1 MLRKDVMIDRPKR
14 WDVPFGPTVDPSQ
27 LARLLV
33 VSPFSEM
40 DPDRFL
46 PSCSLPDI
54 LRNDCRINRYQAGDL
69 IVREGDYG
77 NRVGVYRMMEVMQR
91 YEVRG
96 TVALNSDL
104 CDAHPQVIE
113 DTRALGWEF
122 MGHGKTNT
130 HRQTESPP
138 QTERQHVMD
147 IFERIERAT
156 GTRPKGWLGPGLQ
169 ETWNTLDYLIEAG
182 CEYVADWVNDDQPY
196 WMEIGGKRLVSIP
209 YSFEVNDSVSIVRN
223 KNSPLEFERII
234 RDQFDVM
241 YREGESSGRVFA
253 ISLHPYIIGQPHR
266 IGALDRALDYICGHA
281 GVWKA
286 TGSEI
291 VRYCVETGQV
301 LD

>member
-1 MLRKDVMIDRPKR
+1 MEPRKYGPFPFRP
-14 WDVPFGPTVDPSQ
+14 
-27 LARLLV
+27 
-33 VSPFSEM
+33 
-40 DPDRFL
+40 
-46 PSCSLPDI
+46 
-54 LRNDCRINRYQAGDL
+54 INRRPALHFPNGERIALWVIPNLEVFHLDTPMPGDTLQRPGTAGAQVPM
-69 IVREGDYG
+69 VREWAQRDYG

-130 HRQTESPP
+130 HRQTEIPP